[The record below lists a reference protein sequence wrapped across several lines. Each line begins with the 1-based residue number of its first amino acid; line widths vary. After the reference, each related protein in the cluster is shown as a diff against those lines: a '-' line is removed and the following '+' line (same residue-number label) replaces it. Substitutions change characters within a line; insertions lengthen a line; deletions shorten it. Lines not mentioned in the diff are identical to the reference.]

1 MIQAED
7 GLISVE
13 ELREG
18 HMVHGVDYDGNEAMC
33 RVVMK
38 VYEGRSNVFGNYTAD
53 HLMLLPERDIA
64 PNGVC
69 SPVRTE
75 VPVYNV
81 MTSNCIAITDATG
94 QQPTAFT
101 SRSCGLAMNFSDIA
115 TASRSAVE
123 LHRSFGDIVF
133 DQESWTGEDHSE
145 RHVPLCIRMV
155 RCADNITGCDVM
167 EGAFSHFPASLLDG
181 NTTEPIN
188 GIPQGDHATDP
199 IQDLGAK
206 DDGQA
211 SFSHQCSK
219 PAWTTGAVALIMT
232 MAVIV

>member
-7 GLISVE
+7 GLVSVE
-13 ELREG
+13 DLREG

-38 VYEGRSNVFGNYTAD
+38 VYEGLSNVFGNYTAD

-69 SPVRTE
+69 SLPRTE

-81 MTSNCIAITDATG
+81 MTSNCIAITDANG

-101 SRSCGLAMNFSDIA
+101 SRSCGLAMNFTDVAS
-115 TASRSAVE
+115 ASRSAVE

-133 DQESWTGEDHSE
+133 DQESWTGEEHSE
-145 RHVPLCIRMV
+145 MDVPLCIRMV
-155 RCADNITGCDVM
+155 RCAKNITGCDAM
-167 EGAFSHFPASLLDG
+167 EEAFSHFAASPLDG
-181 NTTEPIN
+181 NTTESID
-188 GIPQGDHATDP
+188 GIPQRNDATDP
-199 IQDLGAK
+199 IE
-206 DDGQA
+206 DDGVA
-211 SFSHQCSK
+211 SFK
-219 PAWTTGAVALIMT
+219 PAWTTGAVTLIMT
-232 MAVIV
+232 TAVIV